1 MFGEPL
7 SPAEGRER
15 DMNYRTVLYVG
26 FSALLGI
33 LLGTL
38 VTAHIVT
45 GYCKSQNWFV
55 SGSETYLCKQVK
67 PF

>member
-1 MFGEPL
+1 
-7 SPAEGRER
+7 
-15 DMNYRTVLYVG
+15 MNYRTVLYVG